1 MHTIIYYTFRLTLC
15 KDDRIIHVMNDMK
28 FTTAGD
34 YMRMQPQEIIK
45 HLEADNSRL
54 AKEEVLLEAMQEGL
68 DEFFEGVRMALD
80 PLVTFGVKQVPESDN
95 EWTGQ
100 GLDWDSFKVLA
111 NQLINRELT
120 GHAARDAIALARS
133 VATTEQW
140 NGFYRRVLI
149 KDLRCGMSEKTVN
162 KVAKEFPQYAV
173 PIFGCQ
179 LAHDGANHPKKMTGM
194 KQIEVKLDGVRVLA
208 VCRSG
213 KVELFSRN
221 GKQFHNF
228 PHIIAEIEAVLAA
241 KPAPYDCV
249 LDGEVMSADFQDL
262 MKQLQR
268 KDGKKATDAVLHLFD
283 FIPLVDFLKGSWDKK
298 QTDRSNYVKYWVL
311 ENEDL
316 LEHVTACE
324 WEDVD
329 LSTTE
334 GNTRFVEL
342 NKAAVD
348 GGYEGVMI
356 KDVDAIYTCK
366 RSHAWL
372 KAKPFIEVTLEVVD
386 VEEGT
391 GRNEGRLGAI
401 VCEGIDDG
409 KDSRV
414 NVGCGFTDVHRDDYW
429 NSRDALIGH
438 LVEVRADAVTQNQDG
453 TYSLRFPRFKTFRG
467 FEPGEKI

>member
-1 MHTIIYYTFRLTLC
+1 
-15 KDDRIIHVMNDMK
+15 
-28 FTTAGD
+28 
-34 YMRMQPQEIIK
+34 MRTQPQDIIAQ
-45 HLEADNSRL
+45 LEADNSRL
-54 AKEEVLLEAMQEGL
+54 AKEAVIESAMNEGL

-80 PLVTFGVKQVPESDN
+80 PLVTFGVKQVPVRSDVL
-95 EWTGQ
+95 TGQ
-100 GLDWDSFKVLA
+100 GLIWRDFKVLA
-111 NQLINRELT
+111 DQLINRELT
-120 GHAARDAIALARS
+120 GHAARDAIELVMS
-133 VATTEQW
+133 VATVEQW
-140 NGFYRRVLI
+140 NGFYRRILI
-149 KDLRCGMSEKTVN
+149 KDLRCGCSEKTVN
-162 KVAKEFPQYAV
+162 KIAKKFPQYAI
-173 PIFGCQ
+173 PTFTCS
-179 LAHDGANHPKKMTGM
+179 LAHDSANHEKKMTGV

-208 VCRSG
+208 VCKSG

-228 PHIIAEIEAVLAA
+228 PHIIKEIEAVLAVNI
-241 KPAPYDCV
+241 APYDCV

-283 FIPLVDFLKGSWDKK
+283 FIPLEDFLKGSWDKP
-298 QTDRSNYVKYWVL
+298 QTTRSNYVKYWVK
-311 ENEDL
+311 ENQDL

-329 LSTTE
+329 LSTTK
-334 GNTRFVEL
+334 GQNRFVEL
-342 NKAAVD
+342 NKAAVT

-356 KDVDAIYTCK
+356 KDVNAPYECK
-366 RSHAWL
+366 RTHAWL

-401 VCEGIDDG
+401 VCSGVDDG
-409 KDSRV
+409 KDIRV
-414 NVGCGFTDVHRDDYW
+414 NVGSGFTDDNRSVFWSD
-429 NSRDALIGH
+429 RDALIGQ

-467 FEPGEKI
+467 FKVGEKI